1 MAAIEFEE
9 VEIAF
14 DLFYLISYGH
24 LDANAQYDSPDWNK
38 VDKAIVNEMMQQ
50 NLLGFDV
57 VDLYCVRLD
66 VDTWEIVGARSDEEA
81 RGYFLNKYR
90 ALPKIIKMGRERWLK
105 EFYFPDSKETKSLME
120 LRKQSNV
127 WPRQLLIY

>member
-24 LDANAQYDSPDWNK
+24 LDANAEFDSPDWNK

-66 VDTWEIVGARSDEEA
+66 VDTWEVIGAKNDFEARS
-81 RGYFLNKYR
+81 YFTHKYKFT
-90 ALPKIIKMGRERWLK
+90 PKIVKMGRERWLR
-105 EFYFPDSKETKSLME
+105 EFYFEDSKETKSLLD
-120 LRKQSNV
+120 LRRESNV